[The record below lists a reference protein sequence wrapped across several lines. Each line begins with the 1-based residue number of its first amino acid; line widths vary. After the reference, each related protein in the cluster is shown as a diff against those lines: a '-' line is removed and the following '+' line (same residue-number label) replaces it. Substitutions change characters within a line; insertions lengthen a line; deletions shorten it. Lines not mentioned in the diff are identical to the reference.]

1 MELTITFVFAL
12 AFWFPL
18 QKPGDNGRI
27 KNHVHN
33 FLANRRFKTASTAS
47 EPSLD
52 IFKFQG
58 TQQKWKRRSTN
69 WTPYQDSKT
78 NNLDGVE
85 KTASS
90 E

>member
-1 MELTITFVFAL
+1 MCPAMELTITFVFAL

-58 TQQKWKRRSTN
+58 THNKNEREEAQTERPIRIVKPTI
-69 WTPYQDSKT
+69 
-78 NNLDGVE
+78 
-85 KTASS
+85 
-90 E
+90 